1 MTSTASGR
9 DRRGQPSAGFIAVS
23 TIMLAVTTGIAAAA
37 LWPSYGVPSLVVLAL
52 VTIGVGSLIAILGAV
67 FRWPSAVVLL
77 ATVIAYFALGV
88 PLAIPSLAVSRVLPS
103 LAGLQE
109 LLVGTATSWKQLLT
123 ISLPV
128 GSYQSLL
135 IPAFILL
142 LVTTVVSLS
151 IALRAKY
158 GELAVLG
165 PIVVFL
171 VAILIGP
178 DVVPWPFPIAIALT
192 ASILFWLSW
201 FRWYRRRESIRLL
214 APPSSEGGERPR
226 PRATE
231 GGFSGLRTIVSAG
244 AILAIAATAAFAALQ
259 ALPPTEERVVLR
271 SAIVQPFDPRDYPS
285 PLSGF
290 RKYEQ
295 SPTETRTMF
304 TITGLPADARIRIAT
319 LDSYDGVVYS
329 VGRGSVSSASG
340 AFTRVPLMVDQSAVV
355 GSAATIHVT
364 VGGYTGVWLPTVGK
378 LETVAFS
385 GDDAAELLDG
395 FYYND
400 NGDTGAVVSGLS
412 AGDRYTLRVVVPRQ
426 PPADRLATLEPGTA
440 QLPPVTVVPEELA
453 AVLGDYVAGI
463 EGPGSR
469 LAAMIDGLRRDGYLS
484 HGVSSDEPVSR
495 SGHAAD
501 RITELLTAPRM
512 IGDQEQY
519 AVTAALMARQLG
531 FPARVVFG
539 FAPSGIVP
547 DGQTVVTGGDVSA
560 WIEVDTTEYGWV
572 AIDPTPPLR
581 PIPEEQPQEP
591 SRVAR
596 PQSPVQPRLPDT
608 DIRDTQLPPNSSLDE
623 LPPENVGLTILVR
636 VLSGLGWAA
645 LVMAVLLSP
654 FLTIAVAKWRRRR
667 LRRVAPTPIERISGG
682 WEEFEDAVLDHGFTP
697 GPAPTRIEVAQ
708 SVGGTQ
714 PFVLAAVADRAI
726 FAPGDP
732 DAEQAEQLWRSV
744 DELRYSLDSGLTRW
758 ERIKALIS
766 LRSLGGYSVTSL
778 FKRER

>member
-1 MTSTASGR
+1 MTSATSRFVRQGR
-9 DRRGQPSAGFIAVS
+9 PTVGFIAVA
-23 TIMLAVTTGIAAAA
+23 TAMMAVTTGVAAAA
-37 LWPSYGVPSLVVLAL
+37 LWPSYGTPALLVLVV
-52 VTIGVGSLIAILGAV
+52 VTIVAGSLIAILGAV
-67 FRWPSAVVLL
+67 FRWPSPVVLL
-77 ATVIAYFALGV
+77 ATVIAYVALGV
-88 PLAIPSLAVSRVLPS
+88 PLAIPTLAIARVLPS
-103 LAGLQE
+103 PAGLAE

-135 IPAFILL
+135 IPALILI
-142 LVTTVVSLS
+142 LVTVVVSLS
-151 IALRAKY
+151 IALRASH
-158 GELAVLG
+158 GEFAVLG

-178 DVVPWPFPIAIALT
+178 DVVPWPFPVAIALT
-192 ASILFWLSW
+192 ASILAWLSW
-201 FRWYRRRESIRLL
+201 LRWYRRRESIRML
-214 APPSSEGGERPR
+214 ATPVSHADAPAR
-226 PRATE
+226 PRAAE
-231 GGFSGLRTIVSAG
+231 GGLTGLRTILSAG
-244 AILAIAATAAFAALQ
+244 VILAVATMASFAALQ
-259 ALPPTEERVVLR
+259 VLPPTQDRVVLR

-295 SPTETRTMF
+295 SPAEGRVMLTLD
-304 TITGLPADARIRIAT
+304 GLPADARIRIAT

-340 AFTRVPLMVDQSAVV
+340 SFTRVPLMVDQSGVQ
-355 GSAATIHVT
+355 GEPATIQVM

-378 LETVAFS
+378 LETVSFGGA
-385 GDDAAELLDG
+385 DAAKLLDG

-412 AGDRYTLRVVVPRQ
+412 AGDRYTLKVLVPRQ
-426 PPADRLATLEPGTA
+426 PSVAELARLEPGTA
-440 QLPPVTVVPEELA
+440 LLPPVTVVPDELA
-453 AVLGDYVAGI
+453 AVLDDYVSGVEGRGARLVAMI
-463 EGPGSR
+463 EG
-469 LAAMIDGLRRDGYLS
+469 LKRDGYLS
-484 HGVSSDEPVSR
+484 HGVAADEPGSR

-519 AVTAALMARQLG
+519 AVTAALMARQRG
-531 FPARVVFG
+531 FPARGVFG
-539 FAPSGIVP
+539 FVPSDVGP
-547 DGQTVVTGGDVSA
+547 AGHAVVSGGDVSA
-560 WIEVDTTEYGWV
+560 WIEVDTTQYGWV
-572 AIDPTPPLR
+572 SIDPTPPLR
-581 PIPEEQPQEP
+581 PIPDELPQDP
-591 SRVAR
+591 SKVAR
-596 PQSPVQPRLPDT
+596 PQSPVQPHLPDT
-608 DIRDTQLPPNSSLDE
+608 ETRDTQLPPNSSLDE

-645 LVMAVLLSP
+645 LVMTLLLSP

-682 WEEFEDAVLDHGFTP
+682 WEEFEDAVIDHGFTP

-708 SVGGTQ
+708 AVGGTQ

-726 FAPGDP
+726 FAPGEP
-732 DAEQAEQLWRSV
+732 DSEQAEQLWRSV

-758 ERIKALIS
+758 ERIRALIS

-778 FKRER
+778 FKRGR

>member
-1 MTSTASGR
+1 MTATTSRFEREGR
-9 DRRGQPSAGFIAVS
+9 PTGDFIAMS
-23 TIMLAVTTGIAAAA
+23 AIMVAVTTGIAAVA
-37 LWPSYGVPSLVVLAL
+37 LWPSYGTPALLVLVV
-52 VTIGVGSLIAILGAV
+52 VTTAAASLIAILGAV
-67 FRWPSAVVLL
+67 FRWPSPVVLL
-77 ATVIAYFALGV
+77 ATVFAYFALGV
-88 PLAIPSLAVSRVLPS
+88 PVAIPSLAVAGVLPS
-103 LAGLQE
+103 PAGLRE

-128 GSYQSLL
+128 GSYQALL
-135 IPAFILL
+135 IPAFILI
-142 LVTTVVSLS
+142 LVTVVTALS

-171 VAILIGP
+171 VAILVGP
-178 DVVPWPFPIAIALT
+178 DVVPWPFPVAIALT
-192 ASILFWLSW
+192 AAILVWLGW
-201 FRWYRRRESIRLL
+201 FRWYRRRESIRML
-214 APPSSEGGERPR
+214 APSVSQGDAVV
-226 PRATE
+226 RATE
-231 GGFSGLRTIVSAG
+231 GGLTGLRTFVSAG
-244 AILAIAATAAFAALQ
+244 VILAVAATASFAALRV
-259 ALPPTEERVVLR
+259 LPPTEERVVLR

-295 SPTETRTMF
+295 SPVADRVMLTLD
-304 TITGLPADARIRIAT
+304 GLPADARIRIAT
-319 LDSYDGVVYS
+319 LDSYDGVVFS

-340 AFTRVPLMVDQSAVV
+340 SFTRVPLMVDQSGVPGQGAIVQVV
-355 GSAATIHVT
+355 

-378 LETVAFS
+378 LETVAFG
-385 GDDAAELLDG
+385 GDDAAKLVDG

-412 AGDRYTLRVVVPRQ
+412 AGDRYTLHVVLPRQ
-426 PPADRLATLEPGTA
+426 PSEGDLASLEPGTA
-440 QLPPVTVVPEELA
+440 LLPPVTVVPDELA
-453 AVLGDYVAGI
+453 TVLDHYVAGVEGRGARLVAMI
-463 EGPGSR
+463 EG
-469 LAAMIDGLRRDGYLS
+469 LKRDGYLS
-484 HGVSSDEPVSR
+484 HGVAPDEPASR

-539 FAPSGIVP
+539 FVP
-547 DGQTVVTGGDVSA
+547 TDLGPGGHAVVSGGDVSA
-560 WIEVDTTEYGWV
+560 WIEVDTTRYGWV
-572 AIDPTPPLR
+572 TIDPTPPLR
-581 PIPEEQPQEP
+581 PIPEELPQEP
-591 SRVAR
+591 SKVAR
-596 PQSPVQPRLPDT
+596 PQSPVQPHLPDT

-645 LVMAVLLSP
+645 LIMTLLLSP

-667 LRRVAPTPIERISGG
+667 LRRIAPTPIERISGG
-682 WEEFEDAVLDHGFTP
+682 WEEFEDAVIDHGFTP

-726 FAPGDP
+726 FAPGEP

-744 DELRYSLDSGLTRW
+744 DELRYALDSGLTRW

-778 FKRER
+778 FKRGR

>member
-1 MTSTASGR
+1 MTSTTATP
-9 DRRGQPSAGFIAVS
+9 DRRQRPSAGVITMS
-23 TIMLAVTTGIAAAA
+23 TVMLALATGIAAAA
-37 LWPSYGVPSLVVLAL
+37 LWPSYGTTSLVILVV

-67 FRWPSAVVLL
+67 FHWPSPIVLA
-77 ATVIAYFALGV
+77 ATVIAYLALGV
-88 PLAIPSLAVSRVLPS
+88 PLAIPSLAVSGFLPS
-103 LAGLQE
+103 LAGLQD

-135 IPAFILL
+135 IPAFVLI
-142 LVTTVVSLS
+142 LVTVVTSLS
-151 IALRAKY
+151 IALRAKH

-178 DVVPWPFPIAIALT
+178 DVVPWPFPLAIALT
-192 ASILFWLSW
+192 ASILVWLSW

-214 APPSSEGGERPR
+214 APQPAEGVERHR
-226 PRATE
+226 TRVTE
-231 GGFSGLRTIVSAG
+231 GGLSGLRTIVSAG
-244 AILAIAATAAFAALQ
+244 AILAIAAVAAFAALRF
-259 ALPPTEERVVLR
+259 LPPTEDRVVLR

-295 SPTETRTMF
+295 SPTEGRAMF
-304 TITGLPADARIRIAT
+304 TVTGLPADARIRIAT

-329 VGRGSVSSASG
+329 VGGGSVSSAAG

-355 GSAATIHVT
+355 GDQATIQVA
-364 VGGYTGVWLPTVGK
+364 VGGYAGVWLPTVGK
-378 LETVAFS
+378 LETVSFS
-385 GDDAAELLDG
+385 GDDASELLDG

-400 NGDTGAVVSGLS
+400 NGDTGAVVGGLS
-412 AGDRYTLRVVVPRQ
+412 AGDRYTLRVVVPQQ
-426 PPADRLATLEPGTA
+426 PSADQLATLKPGTA
-440 QLPPVTVVPEELA
+440 QLPPIAVVPEELA
-453 AVLGDYVAGI
+453 AVLDGYVAGVDGA
-463 EGPGSR
+463 GPR
-469 LAAMIDGLRRDGYLS
+469 LAAMIDGLRRDGYVS
-484 HGVSSDEPVSR
+484 HGVSPDEPTSR

-519 AVTAALMARQLG
+519 AVTAAIMARQLG

-539 FAPSGIVP
+539 FAPTDIVP

-560 WIEVDTTEYGWV
+560 WIEVDTTEFGWV
-572 AIDPTPPLR
+572 AIDPTPPVR
-581 PIPEEQPQEP
+581 PIPQEQPQDP

-596 PQSPVQPRLPDT
+596 PQSPVQPNLPDT

-623 LPPENVGLTILVR
+623 LPPENVGLTILLR
-636 VLSGLGWAA
+636 VISGLGWAV
-645 LVMAVLLSP
+645 LVMAILLSP

-682 WEEFEDAVLDHGFTP
+682 WDEFEDAVLDHGYTP

-726 FAPGDP
+726 FAPGEP
-732 DAEQAEQLWRSV
+732 DADQADQLWRSV
-744 DELRYSLDSGLTRW
+744 DELRYSLDSGLTRR